1 MVSLRLTGCL
11 PEMKT
16 LGDLGACQEELE
28 KTARAVQAIA
38 HPTRLSIICFLL
50 QGEQCVNDIAE
61 VVGTSQSG
69 VSQHLSI
76 LHQRNVLLS
85 RKVHNRVYY
94 RVRDERVIRLVE
106 VVRQVYCPDLQAGV
120 ACA

>member
-1 MVSLRLTGCL
+1 MERLDDL
-11 PEMKT
+11 KT
-16 LGDLGACQEELE
+16 CDEQLD
-28 KTARAVQAIA
+28 KTARAIQAIA

-50 QGEQCVNDIAE
+50 QGERCVNDIAGA
-61 VVGTSQSG
+61 VGVSQSG
-69 VSQHLSI
+69 ISQHLSI

-106 VVRQVYCPDLQAGV
+106 SVRQVYCTELPVGTSCL
-120 ACA
+120 